1 MVKIRVPATTANI
14 GPGFDTL
21 GLALNLFQTIT
32 VEKAEIGNKEVIWP
46 NMPLVSDADNLVLIA
61 LEYALNL
68 KNQEN
73 LGYKLTMLSTEIPIS
88 RGLGSSAAAIVAGLY
103 AANYLIDFQFTQQNL
118 IDMATALEG
127 HPDNVTPAILG
138 NMVIASMINGNV
150 IHASIPFPD
159 DLQLAV
165 FVPNFKLSTS
175 VSRKVLPA
183 NYSKVQCVHNISRIS
198 LLVHSLLT
206 KDYTHLK
213 IALEDEIHQP
223 YRFPIIEDSETIM
236 TILKDSDAYGYFL
249 SGAGPTII
257 AIIPK
262 GLVGFQYTINLNNEP
277 LSHQWQLLTVS
288 TNKSG
293 AIVEF
298 VK

>member
-32 VEKAEIGNKEVIWP
+32 VEKAEVGNKEVIWSDT
-46 NMPLVSDADNLVLIA
+46 PLVSDADNLVLTA

-68 KNQEN
+68 KSQNN
-73 LGYKLTMLSTEIPIS
+73 LGYRLTMLSTEIPIS

-138 NMVIASMINGNV
+138 NMVIASMIDENV
-150 IHASIPFPD
+150 VHASIPFPD
-159 DLQLAV
+159 DLQLAI

-175 VSRKVLPA
+175 VSRKVLPE
-183 NYSKVQCVHNISRIS
+183 NYTKEQCVHNVSRIS
-198 LLVHSLLT
+198 FLVHSLLT

-223 YRFPIIEDSETIM
+223 YRFPIIEDSEI
-236 TILKDSDAYGYFL
+236 ILTMLKGSDAYGCFL

-257 AIIPK
+257 AMIPK
-262 GLVGFQYTINLNNEP
+262 GLVGFQYTINLNNQP
-277 LSHQWQLLTVS
+277 LLHQWQLLTVS

-298 VK
+298 IK